1 MINLAALFVL
11 SPSRSSSA
19 SSRCLQARPN
29 PSVHPA
35 PSTTPPPAFRHPA
48 NASLCFAPMFKGL
61 QAGNLLRLSGAKLCR
76 PALLG
81 ACWCTA
87 ACVPSR
93 GAATAQCSACA
104 AFLVA
109 AAAGAA
115 KRVQEGLS
123 LLLYSFVSSFQVVLC
138 EQRCACGQVANRW
151 VRSLS
156 PDLGGDI
163 DKTRTKRTCATQS
176 ALKHLKCATLAGSL
190 PMYV

>member
-76 PALLG
+76 RRCLVRAGALLRVCRVSWCSNGTMQCLCCVSGCCRGRGCKEG
-81 ACWCTA
+81 AGGTLPPA
-87 ACVPSR
+87 V
-93 GAATAQCSACA
+93 
-104 AFLVA
+104 LVR
-109 AAAGAA
+109 
-115 KRVQEGLS
+115 K
-123 LLLYSFVSSFQVVLC
+123 FVSG
-138 EQRCACGQVANRW
+138 CAVRAEVRLWAGSQPLGSLALARFGRGYRQNENETNVRHS
-151 VRSLS
+151 VRSETPKVRHS
-156 PDLGGDI
+156 
-163 DKTRTKRTCATQS
+163 
-176 ALKHLKCATLAGSL
+176 
-190 PMYV
+190 

>member
-48 NASLCFAPMFKGL
+48 KCFTLLCPHV
-61 QAGNLLRLSGAKLCR
+61 QRSAGRQSSATFWRQTLSPG
-76 PALLG
+76 
-81 ACWCTA
+81 A
-87 ACVPSR
+87 ACCVLVHCCVCAVSWCSN
-93 GAATAQCSACA
+93 GTMQCLCCV
-104 AFLVA
+104 LVA

-138 EQRCACGQVANRW
+138 EQRCACGQVANRMGSLALARFGRGYRQNENETNVRHS
-151 VRSLS
+151 VRSETPKVRHS
-156 PDLGGDI
+156 
-163 DKTRTKRTCATQS
+163 
-176 ALKHLKCATLAGSL
+176 
-190 PMYV
+190 

>member
-138 EQRCACGQVANRW
+138 EQRCACGQVANRMGSLALARFGRGYRQNENETNVRHS
-151 VRSLS
+151 VRSETPKVRHS
-156 PDLGGDI
+156 CGGP
-163 DKTRTKRTCATQS
+163 S
-176 ALKHLKCATLAGSL
+176 
-190 PMYV
+190 

>member
-1 MINLAALFVL
+1 MLHSAL
-11 SPSRSSSA
+11 
-19 SSRCLQARPN
+19 
-29 PSVHPA
+29 
-35 PSTTPPPAFRHPA
+35 PPCSKA
-48 NASLCFAPMFKGL
+48 
-61 QAGNLLRLSGAKLCR
+61 CR
-76 PALLG
+76 PAIFCDFLAPNFVAG
-81 ACWCTA
+81 ADWCVLVHC
-87 ACVPSR
+87 CVCAVSWCSN
-93 GAATAQCSACA
+93 GTMQCLCCV
-104 AFLVA
+104 LVA

-176 ALKHLKCATLAGSL
+176 ALKHLKCDTLAGAL
-190 PMYV
+190 PTTYV